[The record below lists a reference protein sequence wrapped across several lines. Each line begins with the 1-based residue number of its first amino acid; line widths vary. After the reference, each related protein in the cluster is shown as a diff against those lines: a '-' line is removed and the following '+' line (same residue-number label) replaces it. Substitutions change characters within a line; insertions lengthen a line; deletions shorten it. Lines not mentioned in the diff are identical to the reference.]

1 MDLGGALRQILRG
14 RRRWRGRRQ
23 GEGGG
28 GGRRASW
35 RILSNVLITDQCPGV
50 DKDVFSTY
58 LRQQNLFPW
67 VRTKTTL
74 TYSRALPGEKK
85 ESEWVYLV

>member
-1 MDLGGALRQILRG
+1 MDLGEVLHQILRG
-14 RRRWRGRRQ
+14 RRRWRGRTQ

-35 RILSNVLITDQCPGV
+35 RILSNVLITDHGE
-50 DKDVFSTY
+50 DKDVFSVY

-67 VRTKTTL
+67 VRQKQ
-74 TYSRALPGEKK
+74 P
-85 ESEWVYLV
+85 